1 MYPFIRQLH
10 LFSSLILSVFVL
22 MYFVTGLV
30 MIFEEEFKRE
40 NEEVNIRDA
49 FIKPPI
55 LNEESLVDQ
64 LQQKYDL
71 EGQYNIQ
78 MQEQQAIVNFG
89 HPGTTAR
96 AVISFDVDSV
106 FIVKRKGNFVN
117 ILHQFH
123 RLHGYHGGFN
133 YYTWALAYDLSAL
146 SMIVFALSGLYLWFK
161 SEREKIT
168 GWVLFIASTCLT
180 AATIIYFMFIA

>member
-1 MYPFIRQLH
+1 
-10 LFSSLILSVFVL
+10 
-22 MYFVTGLV
+22 

-49 FIKPPI
+49 FTTPPAM
-55 LNEESLVDQ
+55 NEALLVEL

-78 MQEQQAIVNFG
+78 MQEHRAIVNFG
-89 HPGTTAR
+89 HPGITAR
-96 AVISFDVDSV
+96 AVVSFDVDSV
-106 FIVKRKGNFVN
+106 YILKRKGNFVN

-123 RLHGYHGGFN
+123 RLHGYHGGLN
-133 YYTWALAYDLSAL
+133 YYAWALAYDLSAL
-146 SMIVFALSGLYLWFK
+146 SLIVFALSGLYLWFK

-168 GWVLFIASTCLT
+168 GWILFSTSTCLT
-180 AATIIYFMFIA
+180 AAIIIYFMFIA